1 MAILWD
7 THLHTNFS
15 TDSNTPLTSQL
26 SQGEQMGL
34 NGVCVTD
41 HMDYEFP
48 ATELDHPVEGIP
60 FCFDWSSYVKAVRE
74 AAGQSPLTIYT
85 GVECGLQTTETV
97 IQKNRKLRQQPE
109 LDYMIGSLHLVD
121 QKDPYY
127 PSFWEG
133 RDPRACIMQYFESL
147 YENLR
152 CFHEFDSLGHLD
164 YIVRYA
170 PQDFQYDPK
179 SYEDILDAILTYL
192 VQKDIAL
199 EINSSGWKTKGRCQN
214 PHPDILTR
222 YRERGG
228 ELITVGSDAH
238 VPDYVAYRFDQVCE
252 EMKKAGLCQYVV
264 YQKHKPVFYDLH

>member
-15 TDSNTPLTSQL
+15 TDSNTPLTVQL
-26 SQGEQMGL
+26 SQGEQLGL
-34 NGVCVTD
+34 TGVCVTD

-48 ATELDHPVEGIP
+48 VMEMKDSMEGIP
-60 FCFDWSSYVKAVRE
+60 FCFDWDSYVKVIQE
-74 AAGQSPLTIYT
+74 AASHSPLAIYT
-85 GVECGLQTTETV
+85 GVECGLQTKETV
-97 IQKNRKLRQQPE
+97 IQKNKRLRRQPE

-133 RDPRACIMQYFESL
+133 RDPHACIRQYFESL
-147 YENLR
+147 YENLQ

-170 PQDFQYDPK
+170 PQDFLYDPK

-192 VQKDIAL
+192 ILKDIAL

-222 YRERGG
+222 YHERGG

-238 VPDYVAYRFDQVCE
+238 VPDYMAYHFDRVCE
-252 EMKKAGLCQYVV
+252 EMKKAGLRQYVV